1 MPVVRTTKTFREL
14 RNEAED
20 NFAFHQP
27 AVALVYHGGSAQD
40 FIGIRIEC
48 AKAGKE
54 FVSNIAFGRG
64 EFWLSPL
71 FVSARY

>member
-14 RNEAED
+14 RNQAED
-20 NFAFHQP
+20 DFTYHQP
-27 AVALVYHGGSAQD
+27 AVALVYHGGSARD

-64 EFWLSPL
+64 EF
-71 FVSARY
+71 

>member
-14 RNEAED
+14 RNQAED
-20 NFAFHQP
+20 NFAFHHP
-27 AVALVYHGGSAQD
+27 AVAGVYYGGSAQN

-54 FVSNIAFGRG
+54 FFSNIAFGRG
-64 EFWLSPL
+64 EF
-71 FVSARY
+71 

>member
-1 MPVVRTTKTFREL
+1 MPVVRTTKTFTEL
-14 RNEAED
+14 RAQAEKD
-20 NFAFHQP
+20 FAGGHSHP

-48 AKAGKE
+48 SGAGKE

-64 EFWLSPL
+64 EF
-71 FVSARY
+71 